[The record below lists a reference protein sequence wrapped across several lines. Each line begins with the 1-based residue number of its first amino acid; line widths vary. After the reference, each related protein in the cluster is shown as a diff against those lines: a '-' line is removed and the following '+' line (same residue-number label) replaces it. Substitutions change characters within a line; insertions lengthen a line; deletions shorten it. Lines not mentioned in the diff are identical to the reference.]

1 MEIKEINSFNI
12 RVFNAVLKLLPQLGP
27 DLKSLTEKH
36 FRALLKSEK
45 SHFFIAELEDKQIVG
60 MLTIGTYIIPSGTK
74 VWIEDVVVDESQRGK
89 GFGKEM
95 TLFAIGFAKSLGA
108 ESIELTSKPSRITA
122 NRLYKNLG
130 FVLRE
135 TNVYRY
141 SFNQHGFEETIN
153 PKT

>member
-1 MEIKEINSFNI
+1 MEIKEINRYSI

-27 DLKSLTEKH
+27 DLKILTKKH
-36 FRALLKSEK
+36 FSALLKSEN
-45 SHFFIAELEDKQIVG
+45 SHFFIAELDDKQIAG
-60 MLTIGTYIIPSGTK
+60 MLTIGTYIIPSGIK

-89 GFGKEM
+89 GIGKEL

-108 ESIELTSKPSRITA
+108 ESIELTSKPSRISA

-141 SFNQHGFEETIN
+141 TLNHHPIEDSNKH
-153 PKT
+153 